1 MRVLTAL
8 TLALVSLALLAG
20 RAAAADEFPKGTFTI
35 KTADGAEWVVTFDK
49 GKFTA
54 KQNGE
59 LGVKGSYKA
68 TKDEVEFT
76 DEDGPFAGQGDDKTY
91 TYKWKLDGKK
101 LTLTKVKDTNEGR
114 VSVITNAAW
123 EKKDD

>member
-1 MRVLTAL
+1 MRLLTAV
-8 TLALVSLALLAG
+8 AFASLALLAG
-20 RAAAADEFPKGTFTI
+20 RALAADEFPKGTFTF
-35 KTADGAEWVVTFDK
+35 KTADGAEWAVTFDS

-54 KQNGE
+54 KHNGD

-68 TKDEVEFT
+68 TKDEIEFA

-101 LTLTKVKDTNEGR
+101 LTLTKVKDSNDNR
-114 VSVITNAAW
+114 VSVITAGPWA
-123 EKKDD
+123 KKDD